1 MKEDNLDDLFP
12 SNTNP
17 LLDSFTN
24 PMNHSMSGMY
34 VPYLNNELLEASW
47 PELEL
52 QRKLARQK
60 FKEQIQQYT
69 NRNDT
74 DQTRISP
81 KRVARDKCFLG
92 MQELVSSTLNIT
104 KSIPG
109 GENALIRFRSKAME
123 EYEPL

>member
-17 LLDSFTN
+17 LLDSFTD
-24 PMNHSMSGMY
+24 PRNHSMSGMY
-34 VPYLNNELLEASW
+34 VPYINNELLEASW

-52 QRKLARQK
+52 QRKLNRQK

-74 DQTRISP
+74 DQTRIP
-81 KRVARDKCFLG
+81 PERVARDKCFLG
-92 MQELVSSTLNIT
+92 MQESVAITLNIT

-109 GENALIRFRSKAME
+109 GKNALIRFSSKAKEEME
-123 EYEPL
+123 RL